1 MAFKIRNTP
10 LKAFAK
16 SPLKQHDIDTRWVD
30 QIYTKDRVDR
40 DLIKKGHH
48 TEGDLRGKVNTDPKE
63 GRYIGGTQRIIGP
76 RDMY

>member
-16 SPLKQHDIDTRWVD
+16 SPLKQYDIDTRWVD

-40 DLIKKGHH
+40 DLVKKGHH
-48 TEGDLRGKVNTDPKE
+48 TEGDLRGKVKTELVIMNYKAIKQ
-63 GRYIGGTQRIIGP
+63 GVLF
-76 RDMY
+76 